1 MTNGS
6 SQLLFKDDSDNETK
20 VAPYK
25 LNGTSGRN
33 WDKPNFRR
41 DTSVKNEYIQI
52 DVNWFKFYYVSI

>member
-33 WDKPNFRR
+33 
-41 DTSVKNEYIQI
+41 
-52 DVNWFKFYYVSI
+52 